1 MQLITLRRVG
11 VGATTTAEA
20 LDNVDEAAVVLDP
33 ALSAAGLL
41 LLLLLL
47 LNLRGLALDL
57 TSTRQRTVHFTT
69 NQWHGDVQLERAQG
83 GHGSVITQSGTFAVQ
98 VELFGVEAM
107 QLGKLVLPNEN
118 QTK

>member
-1 MQLITLRRVG
+1 M
-11 VGATTTAEA
+11 
-20 LDNVDEAAVVLDP
+20 DNVDEAAVVLDP

-47 LNLRGLALDL
+47 LNLWGLALDL

-69 NQWHGDVQLERAQG
+69 NQWHSNVQLERAQG
-83 GHGSVITQSGTFAVQ
+83 GHGCVIAQGGTLAVQ
-98 VELFGVEAM
+98 AELLGIEAM
-107 QLGKLVLPNEN
+107 QLSQLVLPNEN